1 MEYRNTESTY
11 TNTFLKSQK
20 TKLYHAEKQFLKLIQ
35 GSNGS
40 PTYLSVVATQ
50 SVYLASH

>member
-20 TKLYHAEKQFLKLIQ
+20 TKLYHAEKTISEANTRK
-35 GSNGS
+35 
-40 PTYLSVVATQ
+40 
-50 SVYLASH
+50 